1 MRQVGLINSGQQ
13 AEVFADYLVS
23 EGIAAHAEKEN
34 GQWAI
39 WVRDENHLRSATE
52 KLGAFIDN
60 PSDQRYQGVSRRAEE
75 VRQEEAKRR
84 HVVRKNMVEMR
95 TQWKQ
100 GMSRKAPFVFFLIG
114 VSVLVGILTGLDG
127 KPDRV
132 LVQLT
137 FSQLTSLD
145 FFEQIKQGQLWR
157 LVTPIFVHFS
167 LIHIGFN
174 MYMLYYLGSQIESR
188 FGTLWFGSLV
198 LVIAA
203 TSNIGQA
210 YMAQTLQNDIVGSSP
225 MFGGMSGVNY
235 GLFGYLWMKTLYA
248 PQDGLYVSQGTI
260 FILLAWFVICL
271 MPSMQVANGAHG
283 VGLVVGM
290 ALGYAPELLK
300 QLKHR

>member
-1 MRQVGLINSGQQ
+1 MRQVGLIDSGQQ
-13 AEVFADYLVS
+13 AQVFADFLVS
-23 EGIAAHAEKEN
+23 EGIAAHAEQEN

-39 WVRDENHLRSATE
+39 WVRDENDLQSAAE
-52 KLGAFIDN
+52 KLATFVDN
-60 PSDQRYQGVSRRAEE
+60 PSDLRYDGVSRRAEE

-84 HVVRKNMVEMR
+84 HAARKNMVEMR
-95 TQWKQ
+95 SQWKQ
-100 GMSRKAPFVFFLIG
+100 GMSRRAPFVFFLIG
-114 VSVLVGILTGLDG
+114 ASVLVGILTGLDG

-157 LVTPIFVHFS
+157 LVTPITVHFS

-198 LVIAA
+198 LVLAV

-210 YMAQTLQNDIVGSSP
+210 YMAQTLQNDVVGSSP

-235 GLFGYLWMKTLYA
+235 GLFGYIWMKTLFA

-283 VGLVVGM
+283 VGLAVGV